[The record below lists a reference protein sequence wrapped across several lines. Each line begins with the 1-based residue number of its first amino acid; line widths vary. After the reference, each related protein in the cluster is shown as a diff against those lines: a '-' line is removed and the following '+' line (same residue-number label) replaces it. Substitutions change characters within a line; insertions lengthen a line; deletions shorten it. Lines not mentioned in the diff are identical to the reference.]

1 MKTIKKY
8 SIILALGLFS
18 AAPLFA
24 QEKYSVV
31 LEQSKQLSPYEAIYL
46 LMDYQQLRPELG
58 CVYYELGNLCYGL
71 LPTRDPLHH
80 YEELT
85 TLLYQSRLFYGNCLH
100 FSKDQRLHGWQYAAI
115 ANGQK
120 RIEYEQLERYI
131 KPRLEDIKRQQI
143 ACDSIHNSFVRLT
156 DRYNVCRMLFTDFLT
171 RYTREKTAHLQLEQ
185 GERAMLERLQRTADS
200 VEQDIISYQQALALD
215 TIAGYAPVFRKEA
228 IELYR
233 LDGLTHTDFLQN
245 DIALWDYSAWV
256 KKFLDEQVTVYES
269 LYRDL
274 DRERQQL
281 EKQIARYT
289 SGQSVSGKIDE
300 SLLGRCARLGLRS
313 PEIDSIGAMQA
324 IVRHGAAEQSIAKS
338 TKPTTLREF
347 MPVLQLAAAHYSAT
361 PDSAQQLMISHVV
374 AMAEPLRG
382 QQQDTYTHPVTGEI
396 IRYTPAEGE
405 TVQSLQPDDKGFYC
419 VVVSGQETKVLVLSR
434 EMEIQQVALRLQGE
448 KPSVCTKM
456 PGGQWILVTDKNIY
470 LLK

>member
-1 MKTIKKY
+1 
-8 SIILALGLFS
+8 
-18 AAPLFA
+18 
-24 QEKYSVV
+24 
-31 LEQSKQLSPYEAIYL
+31 
-46 LMDYQQLRPELG
+46 
-58 CVYYELGNLCYGL
+58 
-71 LPTRDPLHH
+71 
-80 YEELT
+80 
-85 TLLYQSRLFYGNCLH
+85 
-100 FSKDQRLHGWQYAAI
+100 
-115 ANGQK
+115 
-120 RIEYEQLERYI
+120 
-131 KPRLEDIKRQQI
+131 
-143 ACDSIHNSFVRLT
+143 
-156 DRYNVCRMLFTDFLT
+156 
-171 RYTREKTAHLQLEQ
+171 
-185 GERAMLERLQRTADS
+185 MLERLRRTADS
-200 VEQDIISYQQALALD
+200 VDQDILSYQQALALD
-215 TIAGYAPVFRKEA
+215 TIPGYAPVFRKEA

-274 DRERQQL
+274 NRERQQL

-313 PEIDSIGAMQA
+313 PEIDSIGTMQA

-338 TKPTTLREF
+338 AKPTTLREF
-347 MPVLQLAAAHYSAT
+347 IPVLQLAAAHYSVT
-361 PDSAQQLMISHVV
+361 PDSAQQLMAAHVV
-374 AMAEPLRG
+374 EMAEPLRG

-448 KPSVCTKM
+448 KPSVCTKI
-456 PGGQWILVTDKNIY
+456 PGGQWVLVTDKNIY